1 MMYVSMFLDKF
12 KFNFPVK
19 IFSYSKI
26 DATKKNE
33 NYDLFNT
40 KMPGVV
46 KIIVSTN
53 IFESGVNIENL
64 YTVIDTGIRGT

>member
-1 MMYVSMFLDKF
+1 MYVSMFLDKF